1 MQVTSVNLLIGRNF
15 VCGTIKRDPK
25 TWGASSAEAAQ
36 QRRLIL
42 PDFDGRIWVH
52 AVKLMLKV
60 IENKF
65 AHVFSAE

>member
-1 MQVTSVNLLIGRNF
+1 MLIRRNF

-25 TWGASSAEAAQ
+25 TWGGGGGGASSAEAAQ

>member
-1 MQVTSVNLLIGRNF
+1 MA
-15 VCGTIKRDPK
+15 
-25 TWGASSAEAAQ
+25 GASSAEAAK

-42 PDFDGRIWVH
+42 SDFNGWIWVH

-65 AHVFSAE
+65 SHVLVQNKTL

>member
-1 MQVTSVNLLIGRNF
+1 MA
-15 VCGTIKRDPK
+15 
-25 TWGASSAEAAQ
+25 GASSAEAAQ

-60 IENKF
+60 TENKF
-65 AHVFSAE
+65 AHVLVQNKTL

>member
-1 MQVTSVNLLIGRNF
+1 MG
-15 VCGTIKRDPK
+15 
-25 TWGASSAEAAQ
+25 GASSAEAAQ

-52 AVKLMLKV
+52 PVKRMLKV

>member
-1 MQVTSVNLLIGRNF
+1 MG
-15 VCGTIKRDPK
+15 
-25 TWGASSAEAAQ
+25 GASTAEAAQ

-42 PDFDGRIWVH
+42 RDFDGRIWVH